1 MLFSSFNKSFCFLP
15 TFWCIGRDEELC
27 LRNNLWNKE
36 FSTTELNS
44 LQFVTGDILCQP
56 VLLRPGGFSALAHIM
71 SDHLESNS
79 LIMSMKIINKKPILG
94 VEKSLIWA
102 TLRNITQKT
111 VSQKIR
117 RVYLRE
123 AFSAQFYILS
133 ELKNIKQVKNTFLR
147 GFKKRKHRSTCTQ
160 HWHWGS

>member
-1 MLFSSFNKSFCFLP
+1 
-15 TFWCIGRDEELC
+15 
-27 LRNNLWNKE
+27 
-36 FSTTELNS
+36 
-44 LQFVTGDILCQP
+44 
-56 VLLRPGGFSALAHIM
+56 M

-94 VEKSLIWA
+94 VEKSFIWA
-102 TLRNITQKT
+102 KLRNITQKT

-123 AFSAQFYILS
+123 AFSAQFYVLS

-147 GFKKRKHRSTCTQ
+147 GFKKRKNRSTSTQYGTGKDSLIILEEYQ
-160 HWHWGS
+160 HWNLRKGGFLYLFSHGYSLPLANDSICKTCVW